1 MYDRQRIST
10 AWLGALLGVALL
22 PLLAVNLRLSALA
35 SPDPSGLVRLGDWL
49 NQTFSLNWVGAEDRS
64 VALYILL
71 LPLAALLTALTR
83 LTLGVRVLGFR
94 AILIAIGFQ
103 EIGLVPSL
111 LLILLIASTV
121 VVVRPAMRR
130 SGMPLYARVA
140 VILCIVALTMVFGL
154 LIGAWLESSTLW
166 SMAFFP
172 VVILAM
178 LAESVADTV
187 ARDNITMAVWRTAA
201 TITLAIVIAGLSQIT
216 SIRELA
222 LACPELLITQ
232 LVLIVF
238 VSEFLDLRLF
248 EGFRP
253 GTKAPAAAT
262 NRASVVLVRNRFGDA
277 PIERTG
283 PETPRRYRRA
293 TLQPLIDELRSRGFG
308 VQVLEGDSSLPR
320 KLRAAATQGSRASRP
335 EVIVMNGAGGTHG
348 AGRLAQ
354 VPMISEMLGLA
365 YTGPEPQAP
374 VLLDDRVRQM
384 RALSEAGLP
393 IPRTLSL
400 QNAQD
405 YLQDPLQDSLQ
416 SEGRRLWVRP
426 RYQADRDAT
435 AVRDPR
441 QLRRVVERTGQRF
454 GEVMLER
461 IPAGRA
467 VTAIVLAPDEQEH
480 TRVLPL
486 VEKHRGRSQFQAAG
500 EYPALCM
507 TAIHEAAIGAARA
520 LACRDI
526 ARVDLFCTG
535 DGQITV
541 AQVLGIEPM
550 SKTSATGKA
559 ARLAGMSLGDLGES
573 LIQAAAR
580 RAQRTAWR
588 CLSPQQFP
596 SPSQSPRQSPLQS
609 SSNTGSTSEQSAG
622 NSERASGLN

>member
-1 MYDRQRIST
+1 MYDRQRIPT
-10 AWLGALLGVALL
+10 VWLQVLLGAALM

-35 SPDPSGLVRLGDWL
+35 SPAPSGLLYLGDWL
-49 NQTFSLNWVGAEDRS
+49 NQTLNLNWVGAQDRG

-83 LTLGVRVLGFR
+83 LTLGIRVLGFR

-103 EIGLVPSL
+103 EIGLIPSL

-140 VILCIVALTMVFGL
+140 VILCIVALTMIFGL
-154 LIGAWLESSTLW
+154 LVGAWLDSSTLW

-187 ARDNITMAVWRTAA
+187 ARENIAMAAWRTAA

-216 SIRELA
+216 AVRELA
-222 LACPELLITQ
+222 LTCPELLITQ
-232 LVLIVF
+232 LALIVF

-253 GTKAPAAAT
+253 GAKAPTAPPAG
-262 NRASVVLVRNRFGDA
+262 ASVALVRNRFGDA
-277 PIERTG
+277 PIQRSS

-293 TLQPLIDELRSRGFG
+293 TLQPLIDALRSRGFD
-308 VQVLEGDSSLPR
+308 VRVLEGDSSLPK
-320 KLRAAATQGSRASRP
+320 KLRAVATRGAQRSHT
-335 EVIVMNGAGGTHG
+335 ELIVMNCAGGMHG

-365 YTGPEPQAP
+365 YTGPQPQAP

-384 RALSEAGLP
+384 RALSTAGLP
-393 IPRTLSL
+393 TPRTLSL
-400 QNAQD
+400 QSAYAYLQGAQD
-405 YLQDPLQDSLQ
+405 D
-416 SEGRRLWVRP
+416 GRGLWVRP
-426 RYQADRDAT
+426 RYQADREAST
-435 AVRDPR
+435 VRDPR
-441 QLRRVVERTGQRF
+441 QLRRVVQRTEQRF
-454 GEVMLER
+454 GEVLLEY

-467 VTAIVLAPDEQEH
+467 VSAVVLAPDDEAR

-486 VEKHRGRSQFQAAG
+486 VEKPRGKSQFQAAG
-500 EYPALCM
+500 EYPVSQI
-507 TAIHEAAIGAARA
+507 TAIHEAAVGAARA

-526 ARVDLFCTG
+526 AQVDLFCAG
-535 DGQITV
+535 SGRLTV
-541 AQVLGIEPM
+541 TRVLGIEPL
-550 SKTSATGKA
+550 SKTSAAGQA
-559 ARLAGMSLGDLGES
+559 ALLAGISLGDLGAS
-573 LIQAAAR
+573 LIQAARR
-580 RAQRTAWR
+580 RAQHAAGRHTA
-588 CLSPQQFP
+588 
-596 SPSQSPRQSPLQS
+596 PRQCA
-609 SSNTGSTSEQSAG
+609 NTG
-622 NSERASGLN
+622 

>member
-1 MYDRQRIST
+1 MYDRQRIPT
-10 AWLGALLGVALL
+10 IWLQVLLGAALM

-35 SPDPSGLVRLGDWL
+35 SPAPSGLLYLGDWL
-49 NQTFSLNWVGAEDRS
+49 NQTLSLNWIGAQDRG

-83 LTLGVRVLGFR
+83 LTLGIRVLGFR

-130 SGMPLYARVA
+130 SGMPLFARVA
-140 VILCIVALTMVFGL
+140 VILCIVALTMIFGL
-154 LIGAWLESSTLW
+154 LVGAWLDSSTLW

-187 ARDNITMAVWRTAA
+187 ARENIAMAAWRTTA

-216 SIRELA
+216 AVRELA
-222 LACPELLITQ
+222 MTCPELLITQ

-253 GTKAPAAAT
+253 GAKAPTAAPAG
-262 NRASVVLVRNRFGDA
+262 AVALVRNRFGDA
-277 PIERTG
+277 PLQRIA

-293 TLQPLIDELRSRGFG
+293 TLQPLIDALRSRGFD
-308 VQVLEGDSSLPR
+308 VRVLEGDSSLPK
-320 KLRAAATQGSRASRP
+320 KLRAVATRGAQRSHA
-335 EVIVMNGAGGTHG
+335 ELIVMNCAGGMHG

-365 YTGPEPQAP
+365 YTGPQPQAP

-384 RALSEAGLP
+384 RALSTAGLAT
-393 IPRTLSL
+393 PRTLSL
-400 QNAQD
+400 HSAYAYLQGAQD
-405 YLQDPLQDSLQ
+405 D
-416 SEGRRLWVRP
+416 GRGLWVRP
-426 RYQADRDAT
+426 RYQADREAST
-435 AVRDPR
+435 VRDPR
-441 QLRRVVERTGQRF
+441 QLRRVVQRTEQRF
-454 GEVMLER
+454 GEVLLEY

-467 VTAIVLAPDEQEH
+467 VSAVVLAPDDEER

-486 VEKHRGRSQFQAAG
+486 VEKTRGKSQFQAAG
-500 EYPALCM
+500 EYPASHI
-507 TAIHEAAIGAARA
+507 TAIHEAAVGAARA

-526 ARVDLFCTG
+526 AQVDLFCAG
-535 DGQITV
+535 SGRLTV
-541 AQVLGIEPM
+541 TRVLGIEPI
-550 SKTSATGKA
+550 SKTSAAGKA
-559 ARLAGMSLGDLGES
+559 ALLAGISLGDLGAS
-573 LIQAAAR
+573 LIEAAR
-580 RAQRTAWR
+580 RRARHAAGR
-588 CLSPQQFP
+588 HSA
-596 SPSQSPRQSPLQS
+596 PRPCA
-609 SSNTGSTSEQSAG
+609 NTS
-622 NSERASGLN
+622 